1 MGCLCLAFRT
11 FAIFKTTAAR
21 LKRNGR
27 TMTWEI
33 FPPSRDA
40 GGVDNRVALTL
51 DRVTHLYKHKYTNI
65 QAQTTHYNTSN
76 TFTQIRYIQ
85 VEWPLLLDRV
95 PHLVTVG
102 ISPILCH
109 PGPGSWKG
117 KVPKLSKCSLLK
129 FGFYFIQAK
138 IHNDVAIVDDEY
150 ASARSGAGNIFHDAL
165 CSGEESRMHE
175 VQKETGYF
183 RTSHTTHSPTT
194 PHSTLMHP
202 S

>member
-1 MGCLCLAFRT
+1 MPF
-11 FAIFKTTAAR
+11 
-21 LKRNGR
+21 LKRTHSCQTEEKRPDNDSGNLSS
-27 TMTWEI
+27 I
-33 FPPSRDA
+33 SRCRR
-40 GGVDNRVALTL
+40 GGQSGDPYARPGHTL
-51 DRVTHLYKHKYTNI
+51 VNTNTQIHKYTNI
-65 QAQTTHYNTSN
+65 QAQTTHYNTTN
-76 TFTQIRYIQ
+76 TFTQIGYIQ

-129 FGFYFIQAK
+129 FGFYFIQSK

-194 PHSTLMHP
+194 PLSTLTHP

>member
-1 MGCLCLAFRT
+1 MPF
-11 FAIFKTTAAR
+11 
-21 LKRNGR
+21 LKRIHSCQTEEKRPDNDSGNLSS
-27 TMTWEI
+27 I
-33 FPPSRDA
+33 SRCRR
-40 GGVDNRVALTL
+40 GGQSGDPYARPGHTL
-51 DRVTHLYKHKYTNI
+51 VNTNTQIHKYKNI
-65 QAQTTHYNTSN
+65 QAQTTHYNTTN
-76 TFTQIRYIQ
+76 TFTQIGYIQ

-109 PGPGSWKG
+109 PRPGSWKG

-129 FGFYFIQAK
+129 FGLYFIQAK

-194 PHSTLMHP
+194 PLSTLMHP

>member
-1 MGCLCLAFRT
+1 MH
-11 FAIFKTTAAR
+11 
-21 LKRNGR
+21 
-27 TMTWEI
+27 
-33 FPPSRDA
+33 S
-40 GGVDNRVALTL
+40 
-51 DRVTHLYKHKYTNI
+51 HK
-65 QAQTTHYNTSN
+65 SD
-76 TFTQIRYIQ
+76 IQ

-109 PGPGSWKG
+109 PRPGSWKG

-129 FGFYFIQAK
+129 FGLYFIQAK

-150 ASARSGAGNIFHDAL
+150 ASARSEAGNIFHDAL

-194 PHSTLMHP
+194 PLSTLMHP